1 MKKTAV
7 WALCILL
14 AGCAEKNTSTSIANP
29 WTDDATLE
37 QMVSATGISLE
48 VPSSIQ
54 GNDLV
59 SYRYMEGLDEADYEG
74 EITIRKG
81 TGSEDVS
88 GDYNE
93 YPVSRETDGILL
105 KGMTEGIYEDAVW
118 SADGYS
124 YSITVNPGTENGFSE
139 EVILEIVNKV
149 K

>member
-1 MKKTAV
+1 MKKA
-7 WALCILL
+7 ALLYACVLL
-14 AGCAEKNTSTSIANP
+14 AGCAEKNTSTSIADP

-37 QMVSATGISLE
+37 QMVSATGISFE

-59 SYRYMEGLDEADYEG
+59 SYRYMEGLDEADYDG

-81 TGSEDVS
+81 TGDDDVS

-93 YPVSRETDGILL
+93 YPVSEEINGVLL
-105 KGMTEGIYEDAVW
+105 KGMSEGIYENAIW
-118 SADGYS
+118 SADGYR

-139 EVILEIVNKV
+139 EVMLEIVSEV